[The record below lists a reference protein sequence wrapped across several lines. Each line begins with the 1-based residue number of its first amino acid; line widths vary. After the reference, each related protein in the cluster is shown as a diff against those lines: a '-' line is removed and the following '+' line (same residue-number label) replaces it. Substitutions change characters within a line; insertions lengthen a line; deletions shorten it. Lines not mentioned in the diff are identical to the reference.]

1 MAEPLNATQHLAL
14 VRALADGDWHSGAD
28 LSGAFGI
35 SRAALAKR
43 IDALDAFG
51 LQVTRRHG
59 TGYRLE
65 TPLTLLDA
73 GAIPV
78 PAGWRL
84 SVVPVTGSTNSDLLD
99 GDPEQDPQALLAEYQ
114 QGGRGRRGRQWVS
127 PFAHNL
133 MCSVAWSFASWPRDL
148 SCLPLAVGVCVAEAL
163 AAQGIEDV
171 QLKWPND
178 LYAQGRKLGGILL
191 EHRGETGGACR
202 IVIGIGLNVRPF
214 DAGQAPDQPWVAAD
228 QLRETPQDRNT
239 LAAALLQQLAGM
251 LADYADRG
259 FAPWR
264 DRWAARDLT
273 RDRVVTVTGP
283 GEPWQGIARG
293 IDAQG
298 ALQVEAEGRLKPLH
312 SGEVSVRMEA
322 PT

>member
-1 MAEPLNATQHLAL
+1 M
-14 VRALADGDWHSGAD
+14 
-28 LSGAFGI
+28 
-35 SRAALAKR
+35 
-43 IDALDAFG
+43 
-51 LQVTRRHG
+51 
-59 TGYRLE
+59 
-65 TPLTLLDA
+65 
-73 GAIPV
+73 
-78 PAGWRL
+78 
-84 SVVPVTGSTNSDLLD
+84 
-99 GDPEQDPQALLAEYQ
+99 
-114 QGGRGRRGRQWVS
+114 
-127 PFAHNL
+127 
-133 MCSVAWSFASWPRDL
+133 
-148 SCLPLAVGVCVAEAL
+148 
-163 AAQGIEDV
+163 
-171 QLKWPND
+171 
-178 LYAQGRKLGGILL
+178 
-191 EHRGETGGACR
+191 
-202 IVIGIGLNVRPF
+202 
-214 DAGQAPDQPWVAAD
+214 AAD